1 MNVECTDG
9 TPPPTTRE
17 RLGTVRN
24 GGNGRQSRAKLKTS
38 AVPLLDLFGQEQPA
52 KRINRKPEAA
62 ALTEVLRALRAHPGV
77 SWCERQNTGAVRI
90 GNRFVKFGWPG
101 CSDIVGQLGDG
112 RFLAVECKS
121 TKGRLRPEQSV
132 FLERINQAGGVAFV
146 ARNCLDVH
154 RQLTNQRTAP

>member
-1 MNVECTDG
+1 M
-9 TPPPTTRE
+9 
-17 RLGTVRN
+17 
-24 GGNGRQSRAKLKTS
+24 
-38 AVPLLDLFGQEQPA
+38 A
-52 KRINRKPEAA
+52 KRFNSVWDALPPGMRDSQPVDLLGDAIPTPARHNSRPEAA
-62 ALTEVLRALRAHPGV
+62 ALTEVLMALRAHPGV
-77 SWCERQNTGAVRI
+77 SWCERQNTGTVRI

-101 CSDIVGQLGDG
+101 CSDIVGQLRDG